1 MTLQPIKDVSEYKR
15 LKQTLRD
22 RFESEK
28 TGDQSLL
35 EEQTEKYRPLLSS
48 QQEISKTMQDVA
60 NQIVESQS
68 EGQAALQPLLPL
80 LQNIQRAQIAAP
92 GQPGQQA
99 LAMAMSPSQYATPQM
114 SLTGH
119 ASGQDSTS
127 HIPVPVSSRKEIIK
141 INLDEHLDQT
151 DIDNLNDMK
160 LPLPRKVY
168 ETNSMAQT
176 LQSVKS
182 YNKSISQYLGIGPAS
197 KSISKDIKKTLE
209 SQRTTLLKYRGLIE
223 NTESAKKLIST
234 RKTDKEKMSTGVIS
248 DMNSNAGAVP
258 NAGAVHEISFY
269 SSVDDLCNRL
279 ALLCAAKEAGNN
291 GLNNN
296 INSILDELLHIKA
309 IDKPEYNH
317 LYSNIF
323 N

>member
-35 EEQTEKYRPLLSS
+35 EEQTKKYKPLLSS

-60 NQIVESQS
+60 NQIVESQN

-80 LQNIQRAQIAAP
+80 LQNIQRAQLAAP

-127 HIPVPVSSRKEIIK
+127 HIPIPIGPVSSRKDIIRV
-141 INLDEHLDQT
+141 NLDEGLDQH

-160 LPLPRKVY
+160 LPLPSKVY
-168 ETNSMAQT
+168 ETNAVEQT

-182 YNKSISQYLGIGPAS
+182 HNKSIGQYLGIGPAS
-197 KSISKDIKKTLE
+197 KGISKDNKKILE
-209 SQRTTLLKYRGLIE
+209 SQRTTLLKYRGLLE

-234 RKTDKEKMSTGVIS
+234 RKTDKK
-248 DMNSNAGAVP
+248 N
-258 NAGAVHEISFY
+258 
-269 SSVDDLCNRL
+269 NRYGFDQHSQCS
-279 ALLCAAKEAGNN
+279 AR
-291 GLNNN
+291 N
-296 INSILDELLHIKA
+296 IILFERG
-309 IDKPEYNH
+309 
-317 LYSNIF
+317 
-323 N
+323 

>member
-28 TGDQSLL
+28 TGDQTLF
-35 EEQTEKYRPLLSS
+35 EEQTKKYKPLLTS

-80 LQNIQRAQIAAP
+80 LQNMQRAQIAAP

-99 LAMAMSPSQYATPQM
+99 LAMAMSPSQYATLQT
-114 SLTGH
+114 SLTGQ

-127 HIPVPVSSRKEIIK
+127 HIPVPVSSRKDIIK
-141 INLDEHLDQT
+141 VNLDEQLDKN

-160 LPLPRKVY
+160 LPLPSKVY
-168 ETNSMAQT
+168 QHDNISETLSKIKT
-176 LQSVKS
+176 H
-182 YNKSISQYLGIGPAS
+182 NKSIGQYLGIGPAS
-197 KSISKDIKKTLE
+197 KSISKDAKVSLE
-209 SQRTTLLKYRGLIE
+209 SQRATLQKYKALIE
-223 NTESAKKLIST
+223 NTESAKKLLST
-234 RKTDKEKMSTGVIS
+234 RKTDKQKTGTGV
-248 DMNSNAGAVP
+248 SNIP
-258 NAGAVHEISFY
+258 SAVHEISFY

-296 INSILDELLHIKA
+296 INSILDELLRINA
-309 IDKPEYNH
+309 VDKNEFNH

>member
-35 EEQTEKYRPLLSS
+35 EEQTKKYKPLLSS

-60 NQIVESQS
+60 NQIVDSQS

-80 LQNIQRAQIAAP
+80 LQNIQRAQLAAP

-127 HIPVPVSSRKEIIK
+127 HIPVPVSSRKDMIRV
-141 INLDEHLDQT
+141 NLDEGLDQH

-160 LPLPRKVY
+160 LPLPSKVY
-168 ETNSMAQT
+168 ETNAVEQT
-176 LQSVKS
+176 LQSVKTH
-182 YNKSISQYLGIGPAS
+182 NKSIGQYLGIGPAS
-197 KSISKDIKKTLE
+197 KGISKDNKKNLGI
-209 SQRTTLLKYRGLIE
+209 TTHHVAQI
-223 NTESAKKLIST
+223 
-234 RKTDKEKMSTGVIS
+234 
-248 DMNSNAGAVP
+248 
-258 NAGAVHEISFY
+258 
-269 SSVDDLCNRL
+269 
-279 ALLCAAKEAGNN
+279 
-291 GLNNN
+291 
-296 INSILDELLHIKA
+296 
-309 IDKPEYNH
+309 
-317 LYSNIF
+317 
-323 N
+323 